1 DALTQAGKEVV
12 VVETIIDLPQDVPHL
27 VFKTLL
33 RDPATV
39 QLSKDISAYRERF
52 LGVEQVFDRMQARH
66 RFERIRLRDGLCEQ
80 WQCLL
85 YRRETGQ
92 KTGQVLYTDN
102 NHLSTSGSA
111 LLAPLFRGVL
121 P

>member
-1 DALTQAGKEVV
+1 VV
-12 VVETIIDLPQDVPHL
+12 VVETIVDLPLDVPHL

-33 RDPATV
+33 RAPETAQITHDV
-39 QLSKDISAYRERF
+39 SAYRERF
-52 LGVEQVFDRMQARH
+52 LEVEQVFDRMQGQH

-85 YRRETGQ
+85 YRKDQQGEI
-92 KTGQVLYTDN
+92 LYTDN
-102 NHLSTSGSA
+102 NHLSASGSEM
-111 LLAPLFRGVL
+111 LAPLFRGVL